1 MPAQRP
7 SENAQ
12 LGGRQRLIEAA
23 LRLAARKSS
32 VSLLGLRELSREA
45 GLNPNTFYR
54 HFADMDE
61 LGTAIVEQL
70 ADEMRERRY
79 AVRAEAPDFATFTQ
93 RSLEMYFEFAAEHP
107 EAFVLGF
114 RELSLPTAASRAIR
128 RVMDEVADELAEVM
142 VRQGLAAERDSARE
156 IAGFVVSGLFLL
168 AIEYIDRKAQRRAVL
183 AKAQRYV
190 ALIVTGAAQLA
201 PHGKKGHA
209 PLLEPA
215 SAPAKKPPS
224 RATRAANQR

>member
-70 ADEMRERRY
+70 AEEMRQRRY

-93 RSLEMYFEFAAEHP
+93 RSLEMY
-107 EAFVLGF
+107 
-114 RELSLPTAASRAIR
+114 
-128 RVMDEVADELAEVM
+128 
-142 VRQGLAAERDSARE
+142 
-156 IAGFVVSGLFLL
+156 
-168 AIEYIDRKAQRRAVL
+168 
-183 AKAQRYV
+183 
-190 ALIVTGAAQLA
+190 
-201 PHGKKGHA
+201 
-209 PLLEPA
+209 
-215 SAPAKKPPS
+215 
-224 RATRAANQR
+224 